1 MSISVKCVV
10 KLTILNATLPIN
22 DISKAKIFVILV
34 AMSLLHD
41 ILDIKLSISKWK
53 SYQLWQHWQKIYI
66 ERNYDVIFYCA

>member
-41 ILDIKLSISKWK
+41 IFDIKLSISKWK
-53 SYQLWQHWQKIYI
+53 SYQLWQHWQKVYI

>member
-1 MSISVKCVV
+1 MV

-53 SYQLWQHWQKIYI
+53 SYQLWQHWQKVYI